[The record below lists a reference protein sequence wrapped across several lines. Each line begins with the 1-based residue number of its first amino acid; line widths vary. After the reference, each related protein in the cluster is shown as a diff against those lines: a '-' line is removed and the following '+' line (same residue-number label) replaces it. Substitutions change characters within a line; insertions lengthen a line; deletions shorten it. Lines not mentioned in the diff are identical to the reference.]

1 MAEFGDGTSC
11 SSTAKTDNEDTRRLM
26 ASMQKM
32 MGTLVQK
39 VTEMEKKYDELSKA
53 KDSSDSVYENVEKE
67 MYTAPG
73 RGEEDNLSSI
83 SAASRRE
90 ERVSTDSKKKGC
102 AAGGSKEEDS
112 ASDSD
117 FCVTLQGPEEDVFA
131 LLEADLEKEEQ
142 AGKPVAEKLANITK
156 NRFSVKLSEKKL
168 KEKMDS
174 HQIPENCLEI
184 KAPLLNEEIVEKGNL
199 DRATRKL
206 DSRLLNIQQ
215 LIAKATAALVNAT
228 DKLHSVTTALAD
240 PSARVEQGNMRF
252 VEAANETLAA
262 NGDVIA
268 LLGTAQQ
275 ELSYRRRYQLQPALP
290 KDMGSICSNVNIPIT
305 DKLFGDDVEKA
316 IKTARETYK
325 IKSAHTGGHRHHP
338 YKRTGHNRSFLGQ
351 ASPQY
356 NQRGNFHGQR
366 ARGKPWN
373 QRGIGK
379 FRGKSQ

>member
-1 MAEFGDGTSC
+1 
-11 SSTAKTDNEDTRRLM
+11 
-26 ASMQKM
+26 
-32 MGTLVQK
+32 
-39 VTEMEKKYDELSKA
+39 
-53 KDSSDSVYENVEKE
+53 

-73 RGEEDNLSSI
+73 RGEEDNLPSI
-83 SAASRRE
+83 SATSRRE
-90 ERVSTDSKKKGC
+90 ERVSTTVSTDSKKEGC

-112 ASDSD
+112 ASESD

-131 LLEADLEKEEQ
+131 LLEVDLEKEEQ
-142 AGKPVAEKLANITK
+142 TGKPVAEKLANITQ
-156 NRFSVKLSEKKL
+156 NRFSVKLSEEKL

-174 HQIPENCLEI
+174 HQILENCLEI
-184 KAPLLNEEIVEKGNL
+184 KAPLLNEELVEKGNL

-215 LIAKATAALVNAT
+215 LIAKATTALVNAT

-268 LLGTAQQ
+268 MLGTAQQ

-305 DKLFGDDVEKA
+305 DKLFG
-316 IKTARETYK
+316 
-325 IKSAHTGGHRHHP
+325 G
-338 YKRTGHNRSFLGQ
+338 
-351 ASPQY
+351 
-356 NQRGNFHGQR
+356 
-366 ARGKPWN
+366 
-373 QRGIGK
+373 
-379 FRGKSQ
+379 

>member
-1 MAEFGDGTSC
+1 MKPLKNKCTLPQAGVRKTTSQAFRPR
-11 SSTAKTDNEDTRRLM
+11 AKERKGS
-26 ASMQKM
+26 AP
-32 MGTLVQK
+32 TL
-39 VTEMEKKYDELSKA
+39 
-53 KDSSDSVYENVEKE
+53 
-67 MYTAPG
+67 
-73 RGEEDNLSSI
+73 R
-83 SAASRRE
+83 
-90 ERVSTDSKKKGC
+90 KKGC
-102 AAGGSKEEDS
+102 SAGGSKEEDS
-112 ASDSD
+112 ASESD

-131 LLEADLEKEEQ
+131 LLEADLEKKEDQ
-142 AGKPVAEKLANITK
+142 AGKPVAEKLANITI

-275 ELSYRRRYQLQPALP
+275 ELSYRRRYQLQTSP
-290 KDMGSICSNVNIPIT
+290 VQ
-305 DKLFGDDVEKA
+305 
-316 IKTARETYK
+316 
-325 IKSAHTGGHRHHP
+325 RHGVHM
-338 YKRTGHNRSFLGQ
+338 
-351 ASPQY
+351 
-356 NQRGNFHGQR
+356 
-366 ARGKPWN
+366 
-373 QRGIGK
+373 
-379 FRGKSQ
+379 